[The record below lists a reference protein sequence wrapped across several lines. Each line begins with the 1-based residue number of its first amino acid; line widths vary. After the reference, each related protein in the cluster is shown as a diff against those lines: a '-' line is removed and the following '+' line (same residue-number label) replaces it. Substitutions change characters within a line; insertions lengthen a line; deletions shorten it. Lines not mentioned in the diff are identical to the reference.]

1 MPAKK
6 SSIVNVKL
14 SIVKP
19 QTNLSIPVYSITG
32 AASGSLTLPKEVF
45 GQEVNKGLLAQ
56 AVRVYTANQK
66 NYTASTKTRGQVQ
79 GSTVK
84 IYRQKGTGRARHGAN
99 TAPIFV
105 GGGITFGPKPR
116 KVVLDLPKKM
126 KRAAL
131 ISALSDKANEKLA
144 IAVDNVEKLTGKTK
158 QVTQFLQKVMDK
170 NTKSALIVTASAEK
184 NLQQAVRNI
193 PNVTVLSANLI
204 NIYEVLRH
212 QTLILTK
219 DAVSKL
225 ETVTK
230 KVEKVVEEEIK
241 KEEKKEKK
249 KA

>member
-84 IYRQKGTGRARHGAN
+84 IYRQKCTGRARHGAN